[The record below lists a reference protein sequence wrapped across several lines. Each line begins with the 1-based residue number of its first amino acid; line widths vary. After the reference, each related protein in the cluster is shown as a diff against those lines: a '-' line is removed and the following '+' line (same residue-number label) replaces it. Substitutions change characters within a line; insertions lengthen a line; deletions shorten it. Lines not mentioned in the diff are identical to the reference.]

1 MHDSERAGALPVL
14 HGPGALMSA
23 PFAGRLRFE
32 AGRARR
38 ISTVI
43 ARRPLVG
50 IYKWL
55 DANPYQSL
63 MYSRF
68 GSDLRLS
75 ALRQL
80 YELKAFAALPAAH
93 RLLHLHWE
101 TSYLWGPEGS
111 WRDQRYD
118 DLRRILE
125 GWSGRGGHVAWT
137 VHDAN
142 FFPSEEAGRMRGLC
156 DLLAEASDLVHVHS
170 QAAREH
176 AIDDLGVAPEKVVVV
191 EHPSYV
197 TLYPADAGGEPS
209 PRAGGRRL
217 LLFGTIKAY
226 KNYPGLAAA
235 LEQLPRGAFSSVVF
249 AGSGYPDLVPIDR
262 FRAVLPATLDAR
274 HIPETEVPDLFA
286 AADFLVLPYSLSLTS
301 GAALLSIGFGVPVIA
316 PRLGGIPETLP
327 PENAPLLYD
336 PDDPDGLMR
345 ALERA
350 AALSDDAY
358 AAMRRACLDLAAE
371 LHPHRQSDKLKL
383 ALTERGLLPK

>member
-1 MHDSERAGALPVL
+1 
-14 HGPGALMSA
+14 MSMTIR
-23 PFAGRLRFE
+23 GRLRVE
-32 AGRARR
+32 AGRIRR
-38 ISTVI
+38 MGTVI
-43 ARRPLVG
+43 AQRPRVG
-50 IYKWL
+50 VYRWL

-68 GSDLRLS
+68 GADLRVS
-75 ALRQL
+75 ALRQI

-101 TSYLWGPEGS
+101 TSYLWGPSGR
-111 WRDQRYD
+111 WRDQRYS
-118 DLRRILE
+118 DLRGILE
-125 GWSGRGGHVAWT
+125 GWSGRGGRIAWT

-142 FFPSEEAGRMRGLC
+142 FFPPEEAERMAALC
-156 DLLAEASDLVHVHS
+156 DMLADTSDLVHVHS
-170 QAAREH
+170 QAARDH
-176 AIDDLGVAPEKVVVV
+176 VVADLGVAPEKVVVV

-197 TLYPADAGGEPS
+197 TLYPEVSRGEPS
-209 PRAGGRRL
+209 PHAGGRRL
-217 LLFGTIKAY
+217 LLFGMIKGY
-226 KNYPGLAAA
+226 KNYLGLAAA

-249 AGSGYPDLVPIDR
+249 AGSGRPDLVPIDR

-274 HIPETEVPDLFA
+274 HIPESEVPGLFA

-336 PDDPDGLMR
+336 PEDPEGLMR

-350 AALSDDAY
+350 AALSEDAY